1 MTEVSDAA
9 PGAAMGCA
17 TGPDRQLRVV
27 GVDPERGFAGGESQ
41 VLGLTLELTRLGHDA
56 ELLCDPA
63 GALWQRARAENV
75 VCHPLRIRNAIDLRA
90 GLALRRFLLHNRVD
104 VVHFHTSRAH
114 SMAPFAAGL
123 ADALIVTRRMDYVPN
138 RLFAAYLYNRAVDAV
153 AAISQGVANALGAAG
168 VAPDRITI
176 IPSGVDCRRFAPPS
190 LEQRASA
197 RSELGLGA
205 DEIAIGAVGGLEL
218 RKGHRHL
225 LDALVQ
231 LRDAFPAI
239 KCFIAGGGSQ
249 REALEEQSRRLRL
262 GGVVRLIGSVA
273 DSRALLLA
281 IDIYVQPSIKEGLG
295 VALLEAMACGLPA
308 IASRAGGMAE
318 VIEDRQSG
326 MLVRAADSG
335 ALAQALRE
343 LLDSPDT
350 RTAIGIAARRRAVT
364 NFSMEAMARRTL
376 ALYQSTLAEN

>member
-1 MTEVSDAA
+1 M
-9 PGAAMGCA
+9 
-17 TGPDRQLRVV
+17 
-27 GVDPERGFAGGESQ
+27 
-41 VLGLTLELTRLGHDA
+41 
-56 ELLCDPA
+56 
-63 GALWQRARAENV
+63 
-75 VCHPLRIRNAIDLRA
+75 
-90 GLALRRFLLHNRVD
+90 
-104 VVHFHTSRAH
+104 
-114 SMAPFAAGL
+114 
-123 ADALIVTRRMDYVPN
+123 
-138 RLFAAYLYNRAVDAV
+138 
-153 AAISQGVANALGAAG
+153 
-168 VAPDRITI
+168 
-176 IPSGVDCRRFAPPS
+176 
-190 LEQRASA
+190 
-197 RSELGLGA
+197 GLGA

-225 LDALVQ
+225 LDALAQ

-249 REALEEQSRRLRL
+249 REALEEQSRRLGL

-273 DSRALLLA
+273 DSRALLSA

-318 VIEDRQSG
+318 VIENRQSG
-326 MLVRAADSG
+326 MLVTAADSG

-350 RTAIGIAARRRAVT
+350 RTAIGIAARSRAVT